1 MSTAERLLHMV
12 LFEGIAV
19 FLSMLG
25 LLLFTNIEIHSALQT
40 MIALSLIAMVWNYI
54 FNIGFDKIFIGKRE
68 ERSWKLRISYALLFE
83 SGLVFLTTP
92 VMAYI
97 LQVSLLEA
105 FILDIGLTLFIL
117 LYTLIF
123 NYAYDHLR
131 AQIIKS
137 HEVQTLV

>member
-1 MSTAERLLHMV
+1 MSTAERLLHMI

-19 FLSMLG
+19 FLSMVG